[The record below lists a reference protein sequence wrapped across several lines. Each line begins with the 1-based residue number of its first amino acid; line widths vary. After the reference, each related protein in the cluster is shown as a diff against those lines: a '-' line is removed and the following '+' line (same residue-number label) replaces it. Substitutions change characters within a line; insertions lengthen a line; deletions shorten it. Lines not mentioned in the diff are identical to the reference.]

1 MFQTDIKTED
11 SKTSI
16 QQVSHLVSSRLT
28 SQEQLSSQCAPRPY
42 TSEEEK
48 TIQSHLNKKLD
59 PHLVSYRPGPG
70 HARIAYIEGRQAI
83 SLANDIFGFNGWSSS
98 VKELTVDFVNEV
110 PGGKVQV
117 GVSVLLRITLKDG
130 TYRED
135 IGYGAGEFIK
145 KADAFQKAKKEATT
159 DALKRTLRSFG
170 EILGNCIYDKQY
182 LQEVANNRRR

>member
-1 MFQTDIKTED
+1 MPMFKTEEPQ
-11 SKTSI
+11 TSI
-16 QQVSHLVSSRLT
+16 QQTPHPVSSREPT
-28 SQEQLSSQCAPRPY
+28 SPCTPRPY
-42 TSEEEK
+42 TIEEEK
-48 TIQSHLNKKLD
+48 MIQSLLNEKLD
-59 PHLVSYRPGPG
+59 PQLVSYRPGPG

-98 VKELTVDFVNEV
+98 VKELTIDFVNEV

-159 DALKRTLRSFG
+159 DALKRTLRSF
-170 EILGNCIYDKQY
+170 
-182 LQEVANNRRR
+182 A